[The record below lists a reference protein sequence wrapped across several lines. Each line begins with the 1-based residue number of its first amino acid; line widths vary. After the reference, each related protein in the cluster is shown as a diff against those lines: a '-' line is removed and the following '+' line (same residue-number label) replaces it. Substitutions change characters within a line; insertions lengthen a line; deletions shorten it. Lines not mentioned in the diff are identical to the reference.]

1 MKKIISM
8 IVMSAMV
15 VSMLAGCGSSTET
28 ASSTSTSEEAT
39 SDVASE
45 SASTEGAVVVVA
57 KENDVISMDS
67 MYATDGT
74 SFEAIHATV
83 DGLMDQ
89 DADGNLVLS
98 LAESYEVSEDGLV
111 YTFTLR
117 DAVWSNGTAVT
128 AHDFVYA
135 WNAAATSVDCEYS
148 YLFTTDGAAVANANE
163 VIYDGEAGELGVVAI
178 DDTTLEVT
186 LSQPT
191 PYFLSLMTFP
201 VFYPVNQE
209 FAEAQDGNYGLTPE
223 NLLACGPYVLTEW
236 EKGSSL
242 VFAKNESYWDAE
254 NVKVAG
260 LEFAIVAEV
269 ATSVTA
275 FEAGDVDFTKVS
287 SDLIGLYADSE
298 DYTTVLEGYLW
309 YLQFNLNEE
318 VAGNQNLRLAIAY
331 ALDKQDLCDN
341 VLQDG
346 SIVGQGFVPTLLATG
361 PDGED
366 FRTTAGDFLVP
377 DADTAAT
384 YWAAAQEELG
394 EEITISLLYEN
405 ADPALTS
412 AEYLQSTLMAALPGL
427 TIEMNMMTKEA
438 RIEAQKDREFEVV
451 LTRWGPDYADPTT
464 YLNLMLTGNSYNYG
478 DYASEEFDS
487 LMEAAGTAAS
497 DAERWDYLLQAEEVL
512 MADAPVVSVF
522 QVGGASLISSSVS
535 GIETHAV
542 GVPYIYKNLSV
553 E

>member
-8 IVMSAMV
+8 VAVTAMV
-15 VSMLAGCGSSTET
+15 VSMLAGCGSS
-28 ASSTSTSEEAT
+28 STSTST
-39 SDVASE
+39 SDSSS
-45 SASTEGAVVVVA
+45 SASSSTDSSEPVVVTVA

-89 DADGNLVLS
+89 DADGNIIES
-98 LAESYEVSEDGLV
+98 LAESYTVSDDGLV
-111 YTFTLR
+111 YTFTIR
-117 DAVWSNGTAVT
+117 DAQWSNGTEVT

-163 VIYDGEAGELGVVAI
+163 IIYDGEEGELGVVAL
-178 DDTTLEVT
+178 DDKTLEVT
-186 LSQPT
+186 LSQAT

-201 VFYPVNQE
+201 VFYPVNEE

-236 EKGSSL
+236 EKGSTL
-242 VFAKNESYWDAE
+242 VFEKNETYWDAD
-254 NVKVAG
+254 NVSIDT
-260 LEFAIVAEV
+260 LEFKIVAEV

-287 SDLIGLYADSE
+287 SDLISLYEDSE
-298 DYTTVLEGYLW
+298 EYTTVLEGYLW
-309 YLQFNLNEE
+309 YLQFNLDEAVSSNL
-318 VAGNQNLRLAIAY
+318 NLRMAIAY
-331 ALDKQDLCDN
+331 ALDKEDLCSN

-346 SIVGQGFVPTLLATG
+346 SIEGQGFVPTLLSTG
-361 PDGED
+361 PDGIDYRE
-366 FRTTAGDFLVP
+366 TAGDYLVP
-377 DADTAAT
+377 DADTAAE
-384 YWAAAQEELG
+384 YWAAAQAELG
-394 EEITISLLYEN
+394 EEITITLLYEN

-438 RIEAQKDREFEVV
+438 RIEAQKDGEFEVV

-478 DYASEEFDS
+478 NYSSEEYDS
-487 LMEAAGTAAS
+487 LMAAAGTAET
-497 DAERWDYLLQAEEVL
+497 DEERWDYLLQAEAVL
-512 MADAPVVSVF
+512 MEDVPVVSVF
-522 QVGGASLISSSVS
+522 QVGGASLISSDVT

-542 GVPYIYKNLSV
+542 GVPYIYKNLAV